1 MNIPRKLLLMSNLI
15 KKRRMDESRISK
27 KDQIQKRKVIE
38 HNDLISSVA
47 KMDKTSLKIFEL
59 AVSCINTEA
68 PPEDFIV
75 YLSKKELFTFFDVVD
90 NDKHSRFKQAIEK
103 MQEQA
108 FFEVRE
114 EKNKGFKFRR
124 IVPIPMIEWNDYNDE
139 VKIAFSEYIM
149 PYLIELKSNFTQYAI
164 SDIMEL
170 NSKYSIILYK
180 WLCMFYN
187 QYEHYSING
196 KRRQKQLDSYCQP
209 IITVKELRILTDTVT
224 SYKQFT
230 RFNNDIL
237 KKPIEEIN
245 AYTHFTVHYE
255 KIKKGREIHSIQ
267 FFISKKKTIKSEYYK
282 QEQEDE
288 VYLKAGKKKEE
299 QNQKLFAMAI
309 TSKYTTLLLENALLS
324 PFEMQDIELMAKLQ
338 QIVYPYYKELEN
350 IRGVKGVEQHL
361 SYVSMKR
368 EDYSKKNISL
378 YLKKAITG
386 YLNSI
391 K

>member
-1 MNIPRKLLLMSNLI
+1 MNILRKFLLMSNLT
-15 KKRRMDESRISK
+15 KKRRMDESRISA

-59 AVSCINTEA
+59 AVSCINTEN
-68 PPEDFIV
+68 PPKDFIV

-350 IRGVKGVEQHL
+350 IRGVKGVVQHL